1 MGSRGHDD
9 DNVDDFYF
17 YCDHDQYRKSL
28 MMMLMLL
35 QYANA
40 DPQCAA
46 GDDEP
51 MVALVVGGRHPG
63 HYFLD
68 SDDFNDVIT
77 RLHLTAMEC
86 NSPQDGCVSSHHPAC

>member
-1 MGSRGHDD
+1 
-9 DNVDDFYF
+9 
-17 YCDHDQYRKSL
+17 

-77 RLHLTAMEC
+77 RLHLTAMEF
-86 NSPQDGCVSSHHPAC
+86 NSQQDGCVSSHHPAC